1 MKKKK
6 QKKCQYSH
14 ERYRNLFIENELSQE
29 EKSKKRQHAR
39 ELYKNLSEEKKA
51 KGPNMPVN
59 YVKIFLKSFN
69 FLLKY
74 NKQGFSW

>member
-1 MKKKK
+1 M
-6 QKKCQYSH
+6 SIAH